1 MNALTEKLNKFTAE
15 QAWLRKE
22 IKQRDEHLQKL
33 HEDIHQV
40 CDLCVCFFGCRC
52 SYMAYLFAMCFFHS
66 FVVFAFDMC
75 VIPDFFILNFE
86 DFLILRHNS
95 EVRQSR
101 WLQVGGR

>member
-1 MNALTEKLNKFTAE
+1 
-15 QAWLRKE
+15 
-22 IKQRDEHLQKL
+22 
-33 HEDIHQV
+33 
-40 CDLCVCFFGCRC
+40 
-52 SYMAYLFAMCFFHS
+52 MAYLFAMCFFHS